1 MKIHAI
7 KVRGCNLYLPTL
19 CNRRK
24 LSNFCLKKLHQF
36 HEKNYKNPS
45 PIYQV
50 CNSQRINTYLLLYI
64 YYTYHIHTI
73 LYIQPTLW
81 LWKKVHKQLHFMCY
95 ELWCLPRE
103 KKNINLF
110 FNSIFN
116 VFVLSLFFK
125 KISQTFKKTF
135 DYEMHPGLEEI
146 FNFRSS
152 FWRQSTLMNI
162 RQKLNFERLKNDAQN
177 VYQIGNIQVHS

>member
-125 KISQTFKKTF
+125 KKVVICQNNIYYNYPKKNSQNFEITF
-135 DYEMHPGLEEI
+135 DYEMHQALK
-146 FNFRSS
+146 RSS
-152 FWRQSTLMNI
+152 ILGALFDVSQP
-162 RQKLNFERLKNDAQN
+162 
-177 VYQIGNIQVHS
+177 

>member
-1 MKIHAI
+1 MI

-24 LSNFCLKKLHQF
+24 LSNFCLEKTPSFSRKKF
-36 HEKNYKNPS
+36 TKNPS

-64 YYTYHIHTI
+64 YYTYLIHTI

-95 ELWCLPRE
+95 ELWCLPRR

-125 KISQTFKKTF
+125 KKNIIWQLQVKKHYNYPKKISQTFKITF
-135 DYEMHPGLEEI
+135 DYEMHQALK
-146 FNFRSS
+146 RSS
-152 FWRQSTLMNI
+152 ILGALFDVSQP
-162 RQKLNFERLKNDAQN
+162 
-177 VYQIGNIQVHS
+177 